1 MWKVLDSIG
10 DLSDEIAVLRKDV
23 AIRVKNRKELVDDER
38 RKSLVEINAIREH
51 IDVRVRKVAA
61 LRDRRD
67 VLAMR
72 LSALGVGC
80 SRQAALFGT
89 YDSQVAEWIARGKR
103 LAAVVGNPS
112 GVNV

>member
-1 MWKVLDSIG
+1 M
-10 DLSDEIAVLRKDV
+10 
-23 AIRVKNRKELVDDER
+23 KNRKALVDVDER
-38 RKSLVEINAIREH
+38 RKALVEIDAIREH

-72 LSALGVGC
+72 LHSLGVGC

-89 YDSQVAEWIARGKR
+89 YDSQVSEWIARGKR
-103 LAAVVGNPS
+103 LAVNGNLQPR
-112 GVNV
+112 